1 MAARKPSGRGRTG
14 PRRAA
19 TPGRGAGVL
28 SFVSG
33 ALVGAVTVYVVMV
46 YRPGVTVPE
55 PWSEPPEA
63 SVAASQIENEIAEPP
78 TDEPEFQFFNILPE
92 MEVRVFD
99 WELKKTPPAPAAN
112 GEGEQGPEL
121 VIQVGSF
128 RDKTEADRLKARLAM
143 SGVRSAIQRVIINGQ
158 DVWFRVHVGP
168 YVDREALASM
178 RGKLSRLGI
187 QHIVLRKT
195 G

>member
-1 MAARKPSGRGRTG
+1 MAARKSRSRDRAGSRAQANSGRGTG
-14 PRRAA
+14 L
-19 TPGRGAGVL
+19 L

-33 ALVGAVTVYVVMV
+33 ALVGAVAVYVVMV

-55 PWSEPPEA
+55 PWSGSAEE
-63 SVAASQIENEIAEPP
+63 SVAATQIENEVAEPS

-99 WELKKTPPAPAAN
+99 WELKKATPAPEA
-112 GEGEQGPEL
+112 EGERGPEY

-168 YVDREALASM
+168 YADPEALGRM
-178 RGKLSRLGI
+178 RSTLSRLGI